1 MIIRE
6 GNTIIEIEE
15 VEVPTSKLIYQITI
29 ALYLYLYSIRWA
41 LIQNGLKT
49 GSLPIT
55 FITIASIASRANN
68 MISVIIFGGI
78 IAIIDF
84 NGLTSYIKSSIS
96 PTFNLRHSINVIQG
110 TIERTFGI
118 SLNDSD
124 KILRWSI
131 NGFNIR
137 TEIMDDHALLIQHD
151 MMDTMDTF
159 L

>member
-1 MIIRE
+1 
-6 GNTIIEIEE
+6 
-15 VEVPTSKLIYQITI
+15 
-29 ALYLYLYSIRWA
+29 
-41 LIQNGLKT
+41 
-49 GSLPIT
+49 
-55 FITIASIASRANN
+55 

-96 PTFNLRHSINVIQG
+96 PTFNLRHSINVIQS
-110 TIERTFGI
+110 TIECTFGI

-131 NGFNIR
+131 SGFNIM
-137 TEIMDDHALLIQHD
+137 TEIMDLHALLIQHD

-159 L
+159 CISLFRRWIQGVTITYLSVAVATDVIKQLVSKYQIQTKNIYRESGNRGKRQNC